1 MYIDYEY
8 YTALYD
14 DLDEAKFNRL
24 VRAAV
29 RTIDG
34 FTATVDGV
42 RKLKTAFPTDPEDA
56 ETVKLCT
63 AQVVH
68 MLHRI
73 EQAQDAAAAAR
84 GYTAT
89 ENGLQGKVISSIS
102 AGNETISFSTGAM
115 QATALDKAI
124 QDNTEK
130 NRLLYT
136 TVREY
141 LSGVPDSNGV
151 NLLYTGVYPI

>member
-42 RKLKTAFPTDPEDA
+42 RKLRTAFPIDPEDA

-68 MLHRI
+68 MLHQI
-73 EQAQDAAAAAR
+73 EQAQNAAAEAR

-89 ENGLQGKVISSIS
+89 ENGLQGKVIASVS
-102 AGNETISFSTGAM
+102 AGNETISFSTGTAN
-115 QATALDKAI
+115 ATYLDKAI

-141 LSGVPDSNGV
+141 LSGVPDRNGV
-151 NLLYTGVYPI
+151 NLLYSGPYPV